1 MAAGFCG
8 RRAMAGATIVESA
21 MKSPEPHSKKAFD
34 TEKWDALLQYDDDL
48 REAAETIRPMG
59 DKWVD
64 ELARAYLILNDKRYL
79 PNIVTKIG
87 AAARAE
93 LERAP
98 KSRAIAN
105 LVAAAREELERVP
118 KLLKEGIYKG
128 RKWRTYSNGVFE
140 QEELCIP
147 ETSPAIWTDPTS
159 WVWACLLL
167 LGFLIVLFIVLP
179 RMHSLSPEERDS
191 DMTFLACL
199 ASQDAIKSKLRA
211 PATANFPSCDNS
223 SIDEYQMRV
232 NKSRNTFVI
241 RGYVDAENGLGEK
254 IRNQY
259 EVTLFRSGSDASLS
273 QFTATSVQLVK
284 AE

>member
-1 MAAGFCG
+1 
-8 RRAMAGATIVESA
+8 MAGAAIAETA

-34 TEKWDALLQYDDDL
+34 TEKWNALLQYDDDL
-48 REAAETIRPMG
+48 REAAETIRPLG
-59 DKWVD
+59 DKWAD

-98 KSRAIAN
+98 KSRAIES

-118 KLLKEGIYKG
+118 KVLKEGIYKG
-128 RKWRTYSNGVFE
+128 RKWRTYSNGVLE
-140 QEELCIP
+140 QEELSIP
-147 ETSPAIWTDPTS
+147 ENNSAIWSNPTS
-159 WVWACLLL
+159 WLWTCLLL
-167 LGFLIVLFIVLP
+167 LGFIIVLFIVLP

-199 ASQDAIKSKLRA
+199 ASQDAVKSKLRT
-211 PATANFPSCDNS
+211 PATADFPSCDTS
-223 SIDEYQMRV
+223 SIDEYHIRV

-241 RGYVDAENGLGEK
+241 RGYVDAEDALGGK
-254 IRNQY
+254 SRNQY
-259 EVTLFRSGSDASLS
+259 EVTLLRTGSDASQS

-284 AE
+284 VE